1 MYLHAKRR
9 KRRRRIEVKKKRNET
24 REAMFFKC
32 TEENEEKGEITR
44 VSG

>member
-9 KRRRRIEVKKKRNET
+9 KRMEVKKKRNET
-24 REAMFFKC
+24 QEVMFFKC
-32 TEENEEKGEITR
+32 IRENEEKGEITR